1 MIQIK
6 KENMKNIAPLFN
18 GWDETLIWSCLQGCM
33 GMAWADNENNPKS
46 AQIITG
52 DFCCFAGLPN
62 IELTK
67 NIPEDHT
74 SEFILM
80 IPQNDKWSKM
90 IENVYGEKCEK
101 ILRYAI
107 KKEYDIFDK
116 DLLSSFVNGLPKE
129 YTIEMI
135 DEDLFNKLKT
145 EEWSYDLCSLFKSYD
160 EYEKHGLGAV
170 VINNGIPVSGASSY
184 GYYDKGI
191 EIEIDTKLEYRR
203 KGLATA
209 CAAKLILDCLE
220 RNLYPSWD
228 AHDLRS
234 VALAEKL
241 GYHLDK
247 SYVTYVVTTSKH

>member
-6 KENMKNIAPLFN
+6 KENMKSIDPLFC
-18 GWDETLIWSCLQGCM
+18 GWNETLIWSCLQGCM
-33 GMAWADNENNPKS
+33 GRAWADKENSPKS

-52 DFCCFAGLPN
+52 DFCCFAGLPD
-62 IELTK
+62 IELVK
-67 NIPEDHT
+67 NIPKDFT
-74 SEFILM
+74 SELILM
-80 IPQNDKWSKM
+80 IPQDDKWSQM

-116 DLLSSFVNGLPKE
+116 DLLLSFIKRLPE
-129 YTIEMI
+129 DYTIKMI
-135 DEDLFNKLKT
+135 DEYMFNKLKT
-145 EEWSYDLCSLFKSYD
+145 EKWSYDLCSLYKNYD
-160 EYEKHGLGAV
+160 EYKKHGLGAV
-170 VINNGIPVSGASSY
+170 VTQNGMPISGASSY
-184 GYYDKGI
+184 SYYDKGI
-191 EIEIDTKLEYRR
+191 EIEIDTKVEYRQ

-209 CAAKLILDCLE
+209 CASKLILECLE
-220 RNLYPSWD
+220 RNIYPSWD

-247 SYVTYVVTTSKH
+247 EYVTYVVSTGN

>member
-6 KENMKNIAPLFN
+6 IENMKNIAPLFN

-33 GMAWADNENNPKS
+33 GRAWADNENSPKS

-52 DFCCFAGLPN
+52 DFCCFAGLPD

-67 NIPEDHT
+67 NIPEGHL

-80 IPQNDKWSKM
+80 IPQDDKWSKM
-90 IENVYGEKCEK
+90 IEDVYGEKCEK

-116 DLLSSFVNGLPKE
+116 DLLLSFVNGLPKE
-129 YTIEMI
+129 YTIKMI
-135 DEDLFNKLKT
+135 DEELYCKLKS
-145 EEWSYDLCSLFKSYD
+145 EQWSYDLCSGFKDYY

-170 VINNGIPVSGASSY
+170 VIHNGIPVSGASSY

-209 CAAKLILDCLE
+209 CAAKLILECLGK
-220 RNLYPSWD
+220 NLYPSWD
-228 AHDLRS
+228 AHDLVS

-247 SYVTYVVTTSKH
+247 SYVTYVVTTSKY